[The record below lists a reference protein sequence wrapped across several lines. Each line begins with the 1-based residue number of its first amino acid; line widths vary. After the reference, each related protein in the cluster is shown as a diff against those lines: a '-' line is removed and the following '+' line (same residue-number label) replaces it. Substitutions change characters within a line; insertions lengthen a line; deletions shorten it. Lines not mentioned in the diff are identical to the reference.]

1 MRVIAGKARH
11 LPLKTAPGM
20 DTRPTTDRIKETL
33 FNMINLKLPGRRFLD
48 LFAGSGG
55 IGLEAASRGAKE
67 VVFVELNRRAADC
80 IRENICFTRLEQES
94 RLLCM
99 DVFAALRQLEQEQ
112 AESFDFIFMDPPY
125 QKGWEQRVLE
135 YLKDSSL
142 VSRDTVLIAEAARD
156 TDFSYL
162 DALGYEIEKIKN
174 YKTNVHVFLKR
185 AEGRL
190 P

>member
-11 LPLKTAPGM
+11 LPLKTLPGT

-33 FNMINLKLPGRRFLD
+33 FNMINLQLPGRRFLD

-67 VVFVELNRRAADC
+67 VVFVEQNRKAADC
-80 IRENICFTRLEQES
+80 IRENIRFTKLEQES

-99 DVFAALRQLEQEQ
+99 DVFAALRQLEQERMDC
-112 AESFDFIFMDPPY
+112 FDFIFMDPPY
-125 QKGWEQRVLE
+125 RKQLEQKVLE
-135 YLKDSSL
+135 YLKGSGL
-142 VSRDTVLIAEAARD
+142 VSEDTVLIVEAAKE

-162 DALGYEIEKIKN
+162 DAFGYEIQKIKN
-174 YKTNVHVFLKR
+174 YKTNVHVFLKQG
-185 AEGRL
+185 A
-190 P
+190 